1 MKIFLRSI
9 KNALKYFIQYL
20 NGEFAYQ
27 SYLDNF
33 NYIGSLKNKKDCEH
47 RLNKKQFLKQRQIK
61 KYSNINR
68 CC

>member
-33 NYIGSLKNKKDCEH
+33 NNIRSSKNKMNCQN